1 MAAPAPPQP
10 RPLAAG
16 HVLVAMVIALL
27 GGALLNA
34 QAILRT
40 AQQQE
45 LGTGRSVALAFAEP
59 LAAMSEALRLDM
71 PRAAIDEALGREA
84 PRRDVTAV
92 PTTTTSTVP
101 DTSPA
106 VTTTTTIP
114 R

>member
-45 LGTGRSVALAFAEP
+45 LGTGRSV
-59 LAAMSEALRLDM
+59 
-71 PRAAIDEALGREA
+71 
-84 PRRDVTAV
+84 
-92 PTTTTSTVP
+92 
-101 DTSPA
+101 
-106 VTTTTTIP
+106 
-114 R
+114 